1 MSNQSLTIKNFGKL
15 QHLLLQTKPWKM
27 RESLLLKKKKVISE
41 DVKKVEIFNEYF
53 GNIAKKL
60 GTTEIAHIGD
70 SIRNVWYKNHPSIVK
85 LKMKMDSTK
94 TFFLIMLALDTWMS

>member
-1 MSNQSLTIKNFGKL
+1 
-15 QHLLLQTKPWKM
+15 M

-41 DVKKVEIFNEYF
+41 DVEMVEIFNEYF

-70 SIRNVWYKNHPSIVK
+70 SIRNV
-85 LKMKMDSTK
+85 
-94 TFFLIMLALDTWMS
+94 